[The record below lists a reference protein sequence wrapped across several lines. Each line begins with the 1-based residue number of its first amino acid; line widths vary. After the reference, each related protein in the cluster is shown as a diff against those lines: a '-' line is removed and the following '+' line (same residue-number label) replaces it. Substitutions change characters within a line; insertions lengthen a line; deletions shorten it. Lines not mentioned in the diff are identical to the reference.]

1 MASLFVRLCFYP
13 LAGLFVAAC
22 ANLAKTDPLTV
33 SGLTFHNT
41 TATPIQNARLSVSK
55 THGLVACGVI
65 LPHNECST
73 TFPQRQYQGN
83 PITVSWQHA
92 GQTWTASD
100 ISVQLPEYPIP
111 DRTTTAVITFGE
123 NGSIS
128 ARLIQLPAGTPNHL
142 SLQPE

>member
-1 MASLFVRLCFYP
+1 MSFSRLWFYVLFG
-13 LAGLFVAAC
+13 LAVTAC
-22 ANLAKTDPLTV
+22 AELPNSTPLTV
-33 SGLTFHNT
+33 SGLTFHNAT
-41 TATPIQNARLSVSK
+41 STPITNARLSVRKSY
-55 THGLVACGVI
+55 GLVACGLI

-73 TFPQRQYQGN
+73 TFPQRHYQGN

-92 GQTWTASD
+92 GQTWTSSD
-100 ISVQLPEYPIP
+100 VTVQLPEHPIP

-128 ARLIQLPAGTPNHL
+128 ARLIQLPSGTPNTM